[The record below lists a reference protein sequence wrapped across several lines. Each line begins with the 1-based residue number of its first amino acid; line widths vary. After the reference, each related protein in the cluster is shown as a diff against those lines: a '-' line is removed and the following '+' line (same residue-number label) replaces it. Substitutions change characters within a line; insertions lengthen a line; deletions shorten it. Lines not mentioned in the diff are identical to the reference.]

1 MEHQQP
7 AAALNAP
14 LIHNQSPSRQV
25 YPIFAQ
31 GQPMTQPTEFTL
43 ALNQNDINTLS
54 FALGKQPYEMVAA
67 LVAKMN
73 QQLGAQ
79 VAAQAKASL
88 PVHTNGAA
96 EQPHA

>member
-1 MEHQQP
+1 
-7 AAALNAP
+7 
-14 LIHNQSPSRQV
+14 
-25 YPIFAQ
+25 
-31 GQPMTQPTEFTL
+31 
-43 ALNQNDINTLS
+43 
-54 FALGKQPYEMVAA
+54 MVAA